1 VPAFLFTI
9 FARPCEYLGKEPT
22 MWILIAVI
30 AAGLVA
36 QLWRQWRALLRQLP
50 DCAEH
55 LVLF

>member
-1 VPAFLFTI
+1 
-9 FARPCEYLGKEPT
+9 

-30 AAGLVA
+30 AVTAAASVWL
-36 QLWRQWRALLRQLP
+36 QWRALLKQLP